1 MKSVTIKLL
10 ALLLAALMVLP
21 MLAAC
26 GETTDDPTPD
36 GTEQTGAAV
45 TEGETERKP
54 TVEKT
59 DYNGA
64 EFTAI
69 FCADTFNLGY
79 FFIEEDEIQMGND
92 LEDKIY
98 ERMLNVEEYLGVEI
112 IAENGG
118 NFQEYSTPIMNSI
131 NSGDDTYQLVMTH
144 VYHQVANFITSNSFR
159 DFNDFDSLQ
168 LEADYWNYGLME
180 DLSINDAM
188 YCGYNDFCL
197 ANCYM
202 IGFNKEMVKDYA
214 SAVGDLYEQVRNK
227 QWTLE
232 KLIEYSSLVSAD
244 NGDGKWDDQDTYG
257 FSCFAWVPLISFQ
270 HACDIP
276 IVKEGADGEFYLSPM
291 KDDSDKIT
299 KLDEM
304 LYDFMNAESTYK
316 HVPGGAGFQ
325 GHTAALSLKTNRVL
339 FEIVN
344 NYSLVSTKEEDVKV
358 GVLPYPLWDSNQEK
372 YQTLS
377 WNGVLGIP
385 TTVKDEAM
393 VGDVIE
399 MLAWFS
405 EPVNTAFYETLLGSK
420 VADAPED
427 VEMLQIVWDG
437 QVSDMGLVFSS
448 SSPQMDCILYAI
460 PHHIT
465 AGRAAYATY
474 FKSNQRSA
482 EKLLNKMF
490 EEKN

>member
-1 MKSVTIKLL
+1 MKSVTLKIL
-10 ALLLAALMVLP
+10 ALLLSALMVLP

-26 GETTDDPTPD
+26 GETTDNDETKGD
-36 GTEQTGAAV
+36 QTQGEAA

-54 TVEKT
+54 AVEKT
-59 DYNGA
+59 NHNS

-69 FCADTFNLGY
+69 YCADTFNEGY
-79 FFIEEDEIQMGND
+79 FFIDEDEIQMGND
-92 LEDKIY
+92 LEDKVY
-98 ERMLNVEEYLGVEI
+98 ERMLNVQEYLGVEI

-118 NFQEYSTPIMNSI
+118 NFQEYTTPLKNSI
-131 NSGDDTYQLVMTH
+131 SSGDDSYQMVMTH
-144 VYHQVANFITSNSFR
+144 VYMEVANLITSNYLR
-159 DFNDFDSLQ
+159 DFQDFDSLQ
-168 LEADYWNYGLME
+168 IEADYWNYQLME
-180 DLSINDAM
+180 DLSINDKM

-202 IGFNKEMVKDYA
+202 IGFNKTMIKDYA
-214 SAVGDLYEQVRNK
+214 SSIGDIYEQVRNK

-257 FSCFAWVPLISFQ
+257 FSCFAWVPLVSFQ
-270 HACDIP
+270 HASNIP
-276 IVKEGADGEFYLSPM
+276 IVKRNADGEFYVSPM
-291 KDDSDKIT
+291 VDNKDKVT

-304 LYDFMNAESTYK
+304 LYNFMNSEFTYTYSPFDGK
-316 HVPGGAGFQ
+316 S
-325 GHTAALSLKTNRVL
+325 ALPLKSNRVL

-344 NYSLVSTKEEDVKV
+344 NYGLVTTKEDDVKV

-385 TTVKDEAM
+385 TTVKNEDM

-405 EPVNTAFYETLLGSK
+405 EPVTTAFYETLLGSK

-427 VEMLQIVWDG
+427 VEMLQLVWDG
-437 QVSDMGLVFSS
+437 QVSDVGLVFSS
-448 SSPQMDCILYAI
+448 SSQQMDRLLYALA
-460 PHHIT
+460 HHVSVNGT
-465 AGRAAYATY
+465 PAYATY
-474 FKSNQRSA
+474 YQQNQKAA
-482 EKLLNKMF
+482 ERMLNRMF
-490 EEKN
+490 ETKD

>member
-1 MKSVTIKLL
+1 MKSVTMKIL
-10 ALLLAALMVLP
+10 ALLLAAMMILPLMV
-21 MLAAC
+21 AC
-26 GETTDDPTPD
+26 GDTTEDPKDT
-36 GTEQTGAAV
+36 TGSA
-45 TEGETERKP
+45 ETEA
-54 TVEKT
+54 TTEKQPAVAKK
-59 DYNGA
+59 DYQGA

-69 FCADTFNLGY
+69 YCADTFNEGY

-118 NFQEYSTPIMNSI
+118 NFQEYTAPLKNAISA
-131 NSGDDTYQLVMTH
+131 GDDTYQMVMTH
-144 VYHQVANFITSNSFR
+144 VYMEVANLITSNYLR
-159 DFNDFDSLQ
+159 DFQDFDSLQ
-168 LEADYWNYGLME
+168 LEEYYWNYQLME
-180 DLSINDAM
+180 DLSINDKM

-202 IGFNKEMVKDYA
+202 IGFNKTMLQDYA

-227 QWTLE
+227 QWTIE
-232 KLIEYSSLVSAD
+232 KLIEYSSLVSTD
-244 NGDGKWDDQDTYG
+244 NGDGTWDDQDTYG
-257 FSCFAWVPLISFQ
+257 FSCFAWVPLVSFQ
-270 HACDIP
+270 HAANIP
-276 IVKEGADGEFYLSPM
+276 IVKRNSDGEFYVSPM
-291 KDDSDKIT
+291 EDNADKIV

-304 LYDFMNAESTYK
+304 LYDFMNAESTYTWSPFDGK
-316 HVPGGAGFQ
+316 PQ
-325 GHTAALSLKTNRVL
+325 LNLKSNRVL

-344 NYSLVSTKEEDVKV
+344 NYGLVSTKEDDVKI

-385 TTVKDEAM
+385 TTVQNDDM

-399 MLAWFS
+399 MLAWYS

-427 VEMLQIVWDG
+427 VEMLNLVWAG

-448 SSPQMDCILYAI
+448 SSNQMDCLLYAI
-460 PHHIT
+460 PHHVSVE
-465 AGRAAYATY
+465 GKPAYATY
-474 FKSNQRSA
+474 YRQN
-482 EKLLNKMF
+482 EKAAARLLNRMF
-490 EEKN
+490 EED